1 VELHLARGFRVLDRL
16 VSWPPKPGELWIAD
30 IDWPAYGFIRTLDTE
45 ILQGD
50 VFLVVE
56 AGEINL
62 TTAQENSDAQ
72 ESVLLNVIIRG
83 KQRLMMTERRAGKP
97 DIHPV

>member
-1 VELHLARGFRVLDRL
+1 MLDQL
-16 VSWPPKPGELWIAD
+16 VSWPPKPGELWTAD
-30 IDWPAYGFIRTLDTE
+30 IDWPTYGFIGTLGTE

-56 AGEINL
+56 AGAINL
-62 TTAQENSDAQ
+62 TAAQENSDAQ
-72 ESVLLNVIIRG
+72 ESMLLNVIIRG
-83 KQRLMMTERRAGKP
+83 KQRLMVTTCIAGKP